1 MPAPCDVKLLPER
14 QVIVDFSVEGHPPP
28 PIMAARGLAAGGR
41 KIEDR
46 EPRMPEP
53 YVSRTDAQR
62 FRRGSVRASVA
73 QCVQRRLQDGSD
85 GRARNQSYYAAQA
98 LVSLIE
104 ST

>member
-1 MPAPCDVKLLPER
+1 DVKVLPER
-14 QVIVDFSVEGHPPP
+14 QVIVDFSVKGHPR
-28 PIMAARGLAAGGR
+28 AAILAAHGLVAGGR
-41 KIEDR
+41 EIEDR

-62 FRRGSVRASVA
+62 FRRGSVRAPVA
-73 QCVQRRLQDGSD
+73 QCVQRRLRDARD

-98 LVSLIE
+98 LVPLFE